1 MSDTTNAPEAAQAEP
16 EFLGIPAACDDAM
29 SSAPLL
35 DALRWRM
42 ACKRYDP
49 SRAVSDEDFRAI
61 CEAGRLSA
69 SSFGLEPWHVLVVE
83 NPELRAEL
91 EATCWGMK
99 KNAPRTV
106 IILARK
112 KVGAF
117 SLHAGHMI
125 AIVQGLRDEEKG
137 NRRLMLAQFQSQDL
151 GATTPEALFD
161 WSRRQCYIMLGNML
175 SAAAELGVDA
185 TPVEGFPV
193 EKLNA
198 LLAERG
204 VMDPEEYG
212 VAVMC
217 QFGYRDPSHKEVI
230 KTRQPYADVF
240 ETC

>member
-1 MSDTTNAPEAAQAEP
+1 MSENAPETAVEEP
-16 EFLGIPAACDDAM
+16 EFLGVRAECDDTM
-29 SSAPLL
+29 SEAPLL

-49 SRAVSDEDFRAI
+49 TRQVSDEDFRAI
-61 CEAGRLSA
+61 CEAGRLSP

-83 NPELRAEL
+83 NAELRKEL
-91 EATCWGMK
+91 EDTCWGMK
-99 KNAPRTV
+99 KNASRTV
-106 IILARK
+106 VILARK

-151 GATTPEALFD
+151 GVTSPDDLFD

-175 SAAAELGVDA
+175 SAAAELHVDA

-193 EKLNA
+193 EKLDA

-204 VMDPEEYG
+204 VMDPEEFG
-212 VAVMC
+212 VALVC
-217 QFGYRDPSHKEVI
+217 QFGYRDASHKKVI
-230 KTRQPYADVF
+230 KTRQAYEDVF